1 MLHLLYK
8 ITNIVNE
15 RFYVGIHS
23 TKNRDDGYFGSG
35 KRIKNEILKYGIQNF
50 DKEIIAEFP
59 NREELLLAE
68 MELVDE
74 ELLANPKCLNLKCGG
89 EGGWEFVNINNLNS
103 RKGAKVSEETK
114 KKLSEAR
121 KHFSGFSD
129 EARSKM
135 SSNSWV
141 KTDEGRNFMSSV
153 LSGKTKSDAHKRKIS
168 ESLKRRHQEKLAGL
182 V

>member
-23 TKNRDDGYFGSG
+23 TENRDDGYFGSG

-74 ELLANPKCLNLKCGG
+74 ELLANPKCLNL
-89 EGGWEFVNINNLNS
+89 NINNLNS